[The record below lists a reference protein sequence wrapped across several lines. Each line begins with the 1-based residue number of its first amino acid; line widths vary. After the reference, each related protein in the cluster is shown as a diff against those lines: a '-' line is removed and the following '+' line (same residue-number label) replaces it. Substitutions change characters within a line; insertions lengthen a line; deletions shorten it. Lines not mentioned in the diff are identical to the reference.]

1 MRKLVSLL
9 ILTLFLACAV
19 MPCFAL
25 ADGAYCVDVTM
36 TGGSGKASV
45 TSPAAMDIKNGEA
58 FAELIW
64 SSANYDYMLVDGSR
78 FDNLAEEGM
87 NSRFYVPI
95 TCWDAPMEV
104 VADTTAMGRPIEIH
118 YQLTFYADSL
128 ADRSELPQ
136 DAAIRVLY
144 MAAAIIVVGGI
155 FNYWIKKKTGR

>member
-1 MRKLVSLL
+1 MKKIISFVLL
-9 ILTLFLACAV
+9 LLALFCVTIPGYALT
-19 MPCFAL
+19 
-25 ADGAYCVDVTM
+25 DGAYCVDVTM

-45 TSPAAMDIKNGEA
+45 VSPAAMDIKNGEA

-104 VADTTAMGRPIEIH
+104 VADTTAMGKPIEIH
-118 YQLTFYADSL
+118 YQLTFYADSV

-155 FNYWIKKKTGR
+155 LNYWIKKKTGR

>member
-1 MRKLVSLL
+1 MKKLVSLL
-9 ILTLFLACAV
+9 ILIFAFACAAI
-19 MPCFAL
+19 PCFAL

-45 TSPAAMDIKNGEA
+45 TSPAAMDIKGGEA

-64 SSANYDYMLVDGSR
+64 SSANYDYMLVDGIR
-78 FDNLAEEGM
+78 YDTLAEEGM
-87 NSRFYVPI
+87 NSRFYIPI

-104 VADTTAMGRPIEIH
+104 VADTTAMGKPIEIH
-118 YQLTFYADSL
+118 YQLTFYADSV

-144 MAAAIIVVGGI
+144 MAAAIIVVGGVL
-155 FNYWIKKKTGR
+155 NHYVKKKTGR